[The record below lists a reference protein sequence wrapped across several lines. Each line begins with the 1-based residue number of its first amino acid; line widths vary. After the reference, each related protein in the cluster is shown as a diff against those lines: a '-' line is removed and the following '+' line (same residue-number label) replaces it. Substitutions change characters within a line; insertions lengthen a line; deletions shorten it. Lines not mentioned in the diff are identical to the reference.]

1 MKKILNKISKLGKPY
16 YILPII
22 TLLFLTGFIGS
33 YLFPNTVLD
42 TYVINMTETE
52 GDEEVLLP
60 LSATDPVTY
69 EMNTGTLAMRGIQ
82 VGINKQGQAL
92 SGTTLVYC
100 VYAEGNCVSE
110 NRYAVGTGDDLQYV
124 YLPFENQKDCVGKLK
139 ITFRLENEGE
149 TDSVLPA
156 LMANHT
162 EVKDTVT
169 TPAQAES
176 ELKQPATQ
184 TENVSLKCSY
194 IYTHNTYPFLYD
206 CRLLTFVFLAASMA
220 VCYPGKKKE
229 EQV

>member
-52 GDEEVLLP
+52 GDEELLLP

-92 SGTTLVYC
+92 SGTTLVYR

-110 NRYAVGTGDDLQYV
+110 NRYAVGNGDDLQYV
-124 YLPFENQKDCVGKLK
+124 YLP
-139 ITFRLENEGE
+139 LENEGE
-149 TDSVLPA
+149 TDPVLPA

-169 TPAQAES
+169 MPAQTDIQA
-176 ELKQPATQ
+176 QQ
-184 TENVSLKCSY
+184 TAAPGDVSLKCSY

-220 VCYPGKKKE
+220 VCYPRRKKE

>member
-1 MKKILNKISKLGKPY
+1 MKKILNKITKLVKPY

-42 TYVINMTETE
+42 TYVINMTETD
-52 GDEEVLLP
+52 GDEEVMLP
-60 LSATDPVTY
+60 LSATAPVIY

-82 VGINKQGQAL
+82 IGINKQGQAL
-92 SGTTLVYC
+92 SGTTLVYR
-100 VYAEGNCVSE
+100 VYAGDNCVSE
-110 NRYAVGTGDDLQYV
+110 NRYAVGSGDDLQYV
-124 YLPFENQKDCVGKLK
+124 YLPFENQKDCIGKLK
-139 ITFRLENEGE
+139 ITFQLENAGE
-149 TDSVLPA
+149 TDPVLPA

-169 TPAQAES
+169 TPAQTDTD
-176 ELKQPATQ
+176 TQ
-184 TENVSLKCSY
+184 QTGVTAENVSLKCSY

-220 VCYPGKKKE
+220 VCYPRKKKE

>member
-1 MKKILNKISKLGKPY
+1 
-16 YILPII
+16 
-22 TLLFLTGFIGS
+22 
-33 YLFPNTVLD
+33 
-42 TYVINMTETE
+42 
-52 GDEEVLLP
+52 
-60 LSATDPVTY
+60 
-69 EMNTGTLAMRGIQ
+69 MNTGTLAMRGIQ

-92 SGTTLVYC
+92 SGTTLVYR
-100 VYAEGNCVSE
+100 VYVEGNCVSE
-110 NRYAVGTGDDLQYV
+110 NRYAVGNGDDLQYV

-149 TDSVLPA
+149 TDPVLPA

-169 TPAQAES
+169 MPAQTD
-176 ELKQPATQ
+176 TQ
-184 TENVSLKCSY
+184 AQQIAAPGDVSLKCSY

-220 VCYPGKKKE
+220 VCYPRRKKG

>member
-16 YILPII
+16 YVLPII

-52 GDEEVLLP
+52 GDEELLLP
-60 LSATDPVTY
+60 LSAADPIIY

-92 SGTTLVYC
+92 SGTTLMYR
-100 VYAEGNCVSE
+100 VYAEGICVSE
-110 NRYAVGTGDDLQYV
+110 NRYAVGSGDNLQYV
-124 YLPFENQKDCVGKLK
+124 YLSFENQKDCVGKLK
-139 ITFRLENEGE
+139 ITFQLENEGE
-149 TDSVLPA
+149 TDPVLPA

-176 ELKQPATQ
+176 ELKQPAAQ

-220 VCYPGKKKE
+220 VCYPRKKKE
-229 EQV
+229 AQV

>member
-52 GDEEVLLP
+52 GDEELLLP

-92 SGTTLVYC
+92 SGTTLVYR

-110 NRYAVGTGDDLQYV
+110 NRYAVGNGDDLQYV

-139 ITFRLENEGE
+139 ITFQLENEGE
-149 TDSVLPA
+149 TDPVLP
-156 LMANHT
+156 H
-162 EVKDTVT
+162 
-169 TPAQAES
+169 Q
-176 ELKQPATQ
+176 
-184 TENVSLKCSY
+184 
-194 IYTHNTYPFLYD
+194 
-206 CRLLTFVFLAASMA
+206 
-220 VCYPGKKKE
+220 
-229 EQV
+229 

>member
-42 TYVINMTETE
+42 TYVINMTETD
-52 GDEEVLLP
+52 GDEELLLP
-60 LSATDPVTY
+60 LSATDAVTY

-92 SGTTLVYC
+92 SGTTLVYR

-110 NRYAVGTGDDLQYV
+110 NRYAVGNGDDLQYV

-139 ITFRLENEGE
+139 ITFQLENEGGDRSCSACPYGKPYGSKRCGDNAR
-149 TDSVLPA
+149 TDR
-156 LMANHT
+156 
-162 EVKDTVT
+162 
-169 TPAQAES
+169 
-176 ELKQPATQ
+176 
-184 TENVSLKCSY
+184 
-194 IYTHNTYPFLYD
+194 YTGAADRGAGGCFFKMQLY
-206 CRLLTFVFLAASMA
+206 LHA
-220 VCYPGKKKE
+220 
-229 EQV
+229 